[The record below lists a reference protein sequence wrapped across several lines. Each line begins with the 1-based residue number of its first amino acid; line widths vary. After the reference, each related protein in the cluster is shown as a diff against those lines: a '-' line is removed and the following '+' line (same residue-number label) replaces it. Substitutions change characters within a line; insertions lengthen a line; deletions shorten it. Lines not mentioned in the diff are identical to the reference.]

1 MMSVLVWSLIVTPLL
16 VSPPQFT
23 CALAPSLPK
32 SEILSILKDA
42 LETSLPQ
49 KVLVTGTLC
58 PSQTIVHKAV
68 TAHDT
73 VFYIL
78 LYLVV
83 FYISYQALMS
93 LREEDTLFLLT
104 TVCLVQHLIPCNSD
118 QMDVEYR
125 NENLRPGQK
134 SSTSETHVKKK
145 YGEMLLFFSAHK
157 CIYEST

>member
-1 MMSVLVWSLIVTPLL
+1 MSVLVWSLIVTPLL

-78 LYLVV
+78 LYL
-83 FYISYQALMS
+83 FAPLS
-93 LREEDTLFLLT
+93 LFQSRVRGCGAGRAPRSTWST
-104 TVCLVQHLIPCNSD
+104 
-118 QMDVEYR
+118 
-125 NENLRPGQK
+125 NLPHPTDWK
-134 SSTSETHVKKK
+134 I
-145 YGEMLLFFSAHK
+145 AHGGW
-157 CIYEST
+157 